1 MKIFIDTNIFFNNWM
16 LRGAHFQLLSNY
28 VLNTDC
34 TLLVSDVVIKETENK
49 FRGELEKTKKELNN
63 LASKVGQFTE
73 SNFTIDMSQLP
84 SESYDFGAIVNSYF
98 PNFET
103 VSCESVN
110 NEKLV
115 QKAIL
120 AKRPFRENEKG
131 YRDAVIWHS
140 LINYVSEH
148 SVSDDIILIT
158 NNSSDF
164 FVKNGESFELH
175 QDLLDDLAELNLS
188 NEFKVY
194 TSLKQFIGEN
204 VNEELHGFVHED
216 SSDLE
221 ERYGEVIEEEFE
233 SFAISFMNNLEISEI
248 RDIFSGSGWRTDY
261 LDLMKSS
268 RFDVW
273 EGMEDASIYRCF
285 KIEDNKVAFEYSFN
299 LRRCTLEFTLNTS
312 EYVINK
318 SGVNDVFINAEVN
331 EDITNVFRYPRTYF
345 TGSGVLNLSTGEVE
359 QIDIDEVWLR

>member
-1 MKIFIDTNIFFNNWM
+1 MRIFIDTNIFFNNWM

-28 VLNTDC
+28 VLNTEC
-34 TLLVSDVVIKETENK
+34 TLLLSDVVIKETENK
-49 FRGELEKTKKELNN
+49 FRGELEKIKKDLHN

-84 SESYDFGAIVNSYF
+84 SEPYDFRAIVRSYF
-98 PNFET
+98 PNYET
-103 VSCESVN
+103 VTCENVN

-120 AKRPFRENEKG
+120 AKRPFRDNEKG

-175 QDLLDDLAELNLS
+175 QDLLDDLAELNLA
-188 NEFKVY
+188 NQFKIY

-204 VNEELHGFVHED
+204 INKDLHGFVHED
-216 SSDLE
+216 ISELE

-233 SFAISFMNNLEISEI
+233 SFAISFMNNLEVSEI
-248 RDIFSGSGWRTDY
+248 RDIFSYSDWRTDY

-268 RFDVW
+268 QFDVW

-318 SGVNDVFINAEVN
+318 SGLNDVFINAEVN

-345 TGSGVLNLSTGEVE
+345 TGSGVLNLSTEEVE

>member
-34 TLLVSDVVIKETENK
+34 SLLVSDVVIKETENK
-49 FRGELEKTKKELNN
+49 FKGELEKTKKELNN

-73 SNFTIDMSQLP
+73 SSFTIDMNQLP

-103 VSCESVN
+103 VFCESVN

-115 QKAIL
+115 QKAIH
-120 AKRPFRENEKG
+120 AKRPFRDNEKG
-131 YRDAVIWHS
+131 YRDAIIWHS

-148 SVSDDIILIT
+148 SVSDDIIFIT

-164 FVKNGESFELH
+164 FVKNDESFELH
-175 QDLLDDLAELNLS
+175 QDLLDDLAELNLR

-204 VNEELHGFVHED
+204 VNEKLHGFVHED

-221 ERYGEVIEEEFE
+221 ERYGELIEEEFE
-233 SFAISFMNNLEISEI
+233 SFAISYMNNLEISEI
-248 RDIFSGSGWRTDY
+248 KDIFSGSGWGTDY

-268 RFDVW
+268 RFDVSLW
-273 EGMEDASIYRCF
+273 FF
-285 KIEDNKVAFEYSFN
+285 KY
-299 LRRCTLEFTLNTS
+299 
-312 EYVINK
+312 
-318 SGVNDVFINAEVN
+318 
-331 EDITNVFRYPRTYF
+331 
-345 TGSGVLNLSTGEVE
+345 
-359 QIDIDEVWLR
+359 